1 MGIILKNHFAEK
13 DFQAVLRHEDETDS
27 RTQYA
32 GWLFDFDLFSEMQE
46 KEFYLLCAR
55 PEYADTPVLA
65 KLKCVAEKNK
75 ERYYLYRFEC
85 RVVEIE
91 GISLSEKEQVPAV
104 RKSDSIITAETQ
116 VRILREALMNKD
128 IRGNPIKVSDN
139 YISGHLSLVRIK
151 QTMQRRIEKR
161 R

>member
-1 MGIILKNHFAEK
+1 MGVRFKSHFAEK
-13 DFQAVLRHEDETDS
+13 DFQVALRHENETDS
-27 RTQYA
+27 RPQYA
-32 GWLFDFDLFSEMQE
+32 DWLFDFDFSEMQE

-55 PEYADTPVLA
+55 PECADAPVLA

-85 RVVEIE
+85 MVVEIE
-91 GISLSEKEQVPAV
+91 GIRLSEEDQAPAV
-104 RKSDSIITAETQ
+104 KKSDCLITAETQ
-116 VRILREALMNKD
+116 MRILREALTNKD
-128 IRGNPIKVSDN
+128 IQGNPIKVSDN
-139 YISGHLSLVRIK
+139 YISEHLSLVRIK